1 MNIYTGL
8 LFLDG
13 HVANPGLAVSLANG
27 PSAPDAA
34 DGGQAAR
41 GDAPLR
47 SIRGAERRPLPQSMR
62 RHAMTLFQTLMFLGG
77 RPMTAGHNYDVGEP
91 FPQTYG
97 SRAASERMFK
107 RPGARKRGE
116 ARLQSQ
122 PRPCTQN

>member
-97 SRAASERMFK
+97 SRAASGRMFK
-107 RPGARKRGE
+107 RLGTRR
-116 ARLQSQ
+116 RDDDRRQSP
-122 PRPCTQN
+122 PRPCAQS